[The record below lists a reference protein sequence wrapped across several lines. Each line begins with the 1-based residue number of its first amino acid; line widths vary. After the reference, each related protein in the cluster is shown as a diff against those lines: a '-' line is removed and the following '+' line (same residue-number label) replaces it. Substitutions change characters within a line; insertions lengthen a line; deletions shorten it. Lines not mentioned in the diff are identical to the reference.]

1 VNEQQQQMQDE
12 LKLKQLNDEI
22 QSLSQELAL
31 SPRGNHSSPVLSL
44 KAMKL
49 LGMVDS
55 TTPGRWIGDD
65 NQREFDS
72 DDAPAHASL
81 ANAAVPLKAMK
92 TLGVMDCTSTSYGS
106 SKKTKGSGLLRS
118 ASSTPHSDDDEDDGG
133 GGSTSLSPLA
143 MLLDW
148 KGRRARAN
156 SKEIIL
162 PDDSLTSSSSSSAT
176 SSDSETGLLSVRS
189 RRART
194 LSKEELSD
202 ISIQDRDAIERRERR
217 ARTLSKGI

>member
-1 VNEQQQQMQDE
+1 
-12 LKLKQLNDEI
+12 
-22 QSLSQELAL
+22 
-31 SPRGNHSSPVLSL
+31 
-44 KAMKL
+44 
-49 LGMVDS
+49 
-55 TTPGRWIGDD
+55 
-65 NQREFDS
+65 
-72 DDAPAHASL
+72 
-81 ANAAVPLKAMK
+81 
-92 TLGVMDCTSTSYGS
+92 
-106 SKKTKGSGLLRS
+106 
-118 ASSTPHSDDDEDDGG
+118 
-133 GGSTSLSPLA
+133 

-162 PDDSLTSSSSSSAT
+162 PDDSLTSSSSSAT